1 MSTNQYSII
10 YTKISDMSPKWN
22 HTNAFIFQEEN
33 IIFPVNS
40 GKTQNNKKDPLLL
53 ETLLKVLPPSSKVK
67 NYLKQSQINT
77 PMRPISAGY
86 TMTQEK
92 IELDQQKSTGC
103 DFRFSDALTGR
114 LLIIRAG

>member
-1 MSTNQYSII
+1 M
-10 YTKISDMSPKWN
+10 
-22 HTNAFIFQEEN
+22 
-33 IIFPVNS
+33 NS

-103 DFRFSDALTGR
+103 DFRFSCFSRSAVNHQSGANTTQDFFKHFSFA
-114 LLIIRAG
+114 